1 MQVKDRVREDD
12 GDKQELVLT
21 LVASADEVKEAA
33 DKFFA
38 EIAQRDIPGFRK
50 GKAPRAVLEQNVGGH
65 KNAMGGVAEM
75 LINEKAFKALDD
87 ADVIFVG
94 EPDFN
99 VDNDVVEGQPFTFTV
114 SGAVVPQMKLSSYD
128 GVSIE
133 MPPDEATDAEVE
145 RQLKH
150 LQDVYHSFEKIDDPD
165 HVAEMGDVVSAAVT
179 VTQDGN
185 AVNGLR
191 YATRMIELG
200 SGSMPASFDEHLVG
214 SKLGDTLQINQHKE
228 AELPGL
234 MVQRAVDALAD
245 RLVGDVPQYYVDF
258 IRQDVGR
265 EMMQSFEKQGTSL
278 QEWLLNNNGKAD
290 EIKENVTQEAIRRAR
305 IDCALE
311 ALIAEKGIE
320 VTDEDIEKELAQE
333 DDAIATREKWEK
345 ANRMAELRKVCR
357 HSKASRWLVQTAEV
371 TVVDEEA

>member
-1 MQVKDRVREDD
+1 MQIQLISIR
-12 GDKQELVLT
+12 
-21 LVASADEVKEAA
+21 
-33 DKFFA
+33 
-38 EIAQRDIPGFRK
+38 
-50 GKAPRAVLEQNVGGH
+50 LER
-65 KNAMGGVAEM
+65 
-75 LINEKAFKALDD
+75 
-87 ADVIFVG
+87 
-94 EPDFN
+94 
-99 VDNDVVEGQPFTFTV
+99 PF
-114 SGAVVPQMKLSSYD
+114 
-128 GVSIE
+128 
-133 MPPDEATDAEVE
+133 TDAEVE

-165 HVAEMGDVVSAAVT
+165 HVAEMGDVVSATVT

-214 SKLGDTLQINQHKE
+214 SKLGDTLEFDFEAKDEEGNTQFGDGQLHANVEIQEFRRKIVPEIGDELAAKVGCMDAEDMRKQMRHQINQHKE

-311 ALIAEKGIE
+311 ALIAEKGID
-320 VTDEDIEKELAQE
+320 VTEEDIEKELAQE